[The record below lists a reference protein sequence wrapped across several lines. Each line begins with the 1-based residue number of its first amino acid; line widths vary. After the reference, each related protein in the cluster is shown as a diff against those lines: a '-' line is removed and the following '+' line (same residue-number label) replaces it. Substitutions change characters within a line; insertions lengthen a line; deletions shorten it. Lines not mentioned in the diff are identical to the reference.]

1 MAMNELYRRIFEA
14 GCIKF
19 GEFKLKSGIMSPVY
33 VDFRVLVSKPDLLR
47 DIGCALADRVKQI
60 GCDRI
65 AGIPYAGIPIA
76 VATSLASNVPMIYA
90 RKEAKQ
96 YGTGKLI
103 EGEFNAGERVLVI
116 DDVVTD
122 GASKIE
128 TIEPLREAGLMVT
141 DVLVV
146 LDREQGGARILE
158 RAGYRLHSLCT
169 LSQVI
174 NSLVGA
180 GLIGQEVRKSVEEFL
195 AANQFS

>member
-1 MAMNELYRRIFEA
+1 MDDLYKRIFEA

-19 GEFKLKSGIMSPVY
+19 GEFKLKSGIISPVY
-33 VDFRVLVSKPDLLR
+33 VDFRVLISKPDLLR
-47 DIGCALADRVKQI
+47 DIGWALANRAKQI

-65 AGIPYAGIPIA
+65 AGIPYAGIPLA
-76 VATSLASNVPMIYA
+76 VATSLASSIPAIYV
-90 RKEAKQ
+90 RKEAKHH
-96 YGTGKLI
+96 GTGKLI
-103 EGEFNAGERVLVI
+103 EGEFKAGERVLVI

-128 TIEPLREAGLMVT
+128 TIELLREAGLVVT

-158 RAGYRLHSLCT
+158 RAGYRLHALCT
-169 LSQVI
+169 LSRAI
-174 NSLVGA
+174 SLLVEA
-180 GLIGQEVRKSVEEFL
+180 GLIGQEVLKSVEDFL